1 MVLSI
6 NEHHPKIKQTHYCL
20 NHSRDS
26 FFRFQ
31 NSSLQCYCPHYKSW
45 LYNTGL
51 TFRLTPWLT
60 LLNLK
65 RVKMLW
71 KGLAEPSN
79 RTFNA
84 HRCFQ
89 VYEIWQYLL
98 CCVQI
103 QTQFQQHSASVVSR
117 EQFKWNWILNY
128 SVKEAQ
134 DTLAPV
140 TPQLLDLESWFTL
153 NCSRKENEKKGCR
166 DTSLSLWQ
174 DSRFLPLESCG
185 HLLGK
190 NTEAQPAALL
200 PPPRLNNHWKP
211 THSSEHLL
219 SHKETL
225 HFVCCHTS
233 RGKIPSRQCAV
244 CFVLIFAEILCLHSE
259 GVQLLNELKTQKSFS
274 TIRVKLIP
282 WNQGCS
288 SS

>member
-166 DTSLSLWQ
+166 DTSLSLTGFSLPSSRELWTFVGKEHRSTA
-174 DSRFLPLESCG
+174 SRFAPTPSSQQPLKANTLLRASVESQR
-185 HLLGK
+185 
-190 NTEAQPAALL
+190 NAAL
-200 PPPRLNNHWKP
+200 R
-211 THSSEHLL
+211 LL
-219 SHKETL
+219 SHQPWQDPKPPMRGLLCVDFCWNSLLTLRRGATFKWTKNSKIFFDNSCET
-225 HFVCCHTS
+225 H
-233 RGKIPSRQCAV
+233 P
-244 CFVLIFAEILCLHSE
+244 
-259 GVQLLNELKTQKSFS
+259 
-274 TIRVKLIP
+274 VKPRL
-282 WNQGCS
+282 
-288 SS
+288 